1 MNKLNYLLFLMLFT
15 ASFVLISQTLSF
27 DPKTGDKRFDKQLH
41 DINAN
46 LSQNLGDFKQ
56 KVSYKYNIK
65 ESKVS
70 DLLSEME
77 PAEVLITLQLLTI
90 TSKSLDEILES
101 YKENR
106 RAGWKA
112 IAEDLGIENNT
123 AAFRELKNV
132 ILFNEMP
139 VNDNSLSQR

>member
-1 MNKLNYLLFLMLFT
+1 MNKLNYLLFLMLFS

-27 DPKTGDKRFDKQLH
+27 DPRTGDKRFDRQLH

-56 KVSYKYNIK
+56 KVAYKYKVK
-65 ESKVS
+65 ETQVS
-70 DLLSEME
+70 DLLTEME

-90 TSKSLDEILES
+90 TSKSLDEILAS

-106 RAGWKA
+106 KAGWKA
-112 IAEDLGIENNT
+112 IAEDLGIKNNT
-123 AAFRELKNV
+123 VAFRELKNV

-139 VNDNSLSQR
+139 VNENSLSQR